1 MFIKGTEVT
10 DIGTA
15 LIVKYPS
22 GQAFKVDK
30 FKGKFAA
37 KMLAKFIKYGA
48 GIFGGIITAMVGKE
62 EGNESIEDSAIDMLL
77 AGSMQGAFASL
88 DDPDFLDFFYS
99 LFITTSLNGQALDFD
114 EAFSDNLEI
123 SFDLAA
129 RIAKYNYSSVFQ
141 NLGISAL
148 LKTKAQDE

>member
-1 MFIKGTEVT
+1 
-10 DIGTA
+10 
-15 LIVKYPS
+15 
-22 GQAFKVDK
+22 
-30 FKGKFAA
+30 
-37 KMLAKFIKYGA
+37 
-48 GIFGGIITAMVGKE
+48 MVGKE
-62 EGNESIEDSAIDMLL
+62 EGDESIEDSAIDMLL